1 MPDLRWQNRT
11 MRFLAEHPILYIT
24 LMLGIGSYIGH
35 LRVRAFGL
43 GPAAVLFTSIGFAAW
58 FATHGITI
66 DPAFITGYQILGEFG
81 LAVFAYLIGVSSG
94 PAFFGSLRTAW
105 RPVLSVVAA
114 MLAGAVVAVGLGKA
128 VGLQIGMISGL
139 FSGALSN
146 TPALAA
152 ASQAARTAEQAAQ
165 ITVGYSLT
173 YLGGVLVMLGAA
185 WFVTRDLEEAA
196 REARKDSVELVHVS
210 IRVER
215 ADAKTLGEYI
225 ADFGNHIVFSRYRHN
240 RIVTIAL
247 DEHRPVPGD
256 IVTCIG
262 PEAVVQEVVALLGH
276 ASSLHLPLDRK
287 DVDFRRILVTSKEV
301 AGRTIGELNLG
312 HRYGAVATRVRRG
325 SIEVLAT
332 DDLTL
337 ALGDR
342 VRVTASQEQLARVAR
357 LFGDQERESGN
368 INPISLMVGLSLGIL
383 IGAIQLPLPSGI
395 HLQLGNAGGPIVVG
409 LILGRLQRTGK
420 LVWTVPYAASA
431 AMSELGLLLFLVFAG
446 TKAGTALVTA
456 MGGTTWMKVVAIG
469 LVVAAVSALVQLLLG
484 RAQRTRTAAL
494 AGQLAGSHTQPA
506 VLVFANER
514 LRFNPNVN
522 LAYSFAYPTAM
533 VAKVLIAPLLVLFIR

>member
-1 MPDLRWQNRT
+1 MS
-11 MRFLAEHPILYIT
+11 FLAENPVFYIV

-35 LRVRAFGL
+35 MKYKSFGL
-43 GPAAVLFTSIGFAAW
+43 GPAAVLFVSIGFAAY
-58 FATHGITI
+58 FATHDIVI
-66 DPAFITGYQILGEFG
+66 DPSFMVAFKILGEFG
-81 LAVFAYLIGVSSG
+81 LALFAYLIGVSSG

-114 MLAGAVVAVGLGKA
+114 MVSGALVAIGLGKA
-128 VGLQIGMISGL
+128 VGLDTGMISGL

-152 ASQAARTAEQAAQ
+152 AAAAARTPAEAEQ

-173 YLGGVLVMLGAA
+173 YLGGVLVMLAAA

-196 REARKDSVELVHVS
+196 REAEKDNAELVHTS
-210 IRVER
+210 IRVDVEGLP
-215 ADAKTLGEYI
+215 TLGEII
-225 ADFGNHIVFSRYRHN
+225 AQFDNKIIFSRYRHN
-240 RIVTIAL
+240 RAVSVAL
-247 DEHRPVPGD
+247 DDDRPMPTD
-256 IVTCIG
+256 IVTVIG
-262 PEAVVQEVVALLGH
+262 PAETVAQVVEMLGH
-276 ASSLHLPLDRK
+276 ASTLHLALDRK
-287 DVDFRRILVTSKEV
+287 DVDFRRILVTSKNV
-301 AGRTIGELNLG
+301 AGRSIGELKLG
-312 HRYGAVATRVRRG
+312 HKYGAVATRVRRG

-342 VRVTASQEQLARVAR
+342 VRVTASQDQLAKVAK

-368 INPISLMVGLSLGIL
+368 INPVSLMLGLTIGIA
-383 IGAIQLPLPSGI
+383 IGAISIPLPNSL
-395 HLQLGNAGGPIVVG
+395 HMQLGNAGGPIVVG
-409 LILGRLQRTGK
+409 LILGKLQRTGK
-420 LVWTVPYAASA
+420 FVWTVQHAASA
-431 AMSELGLLLFLVFAG
+431 AMSELGLLMFLVFAG

-469 LVVAAVSALVQLLLG
+469 LVVAATSALVQFGLG
-484 RAQRTRTAAL
+484 RVNKTRTPAL

-506 VLVFANER
+506 VLVFANDR
-514 LRFNPNVN
+514 LKFNPNVN

-533 VAKVLIAPLLVLFIR
+533 VTKVLIAPLIVLFLK

>member
-1 MPDLRWQNRT
+1 

-24 LMLGIGSYIGH
+24 LMLGIGSYLGH
-35 LRVRAFGL
+35 LRLRSFAL
-43 GPAAVLFTSIGFAAW
+43 GPAAVLFTAIGFAAY
-58 FATHGITI
+58 FATHDIVI
-66 DPAFITGYQILGEFG
+66 DPAYVTGYQILGEFG

-105 RPVLSVVAA
+105 RAVLSVVGAMVGGAA
-114 MLAGAVVAVGLGKA
+114 VAIALGKFA
-128 VGLQIGMISGL
+128 GLHIGVIAGL
-139 FSGALSN
+139 FSGALTN

-152 ASQAARTAEQAAQ
+152 ASQAARSPGQVAE
-165 ITVGYSLT
+165 ITIGYSLA
-173 YLGGVLVMLGAA
+173 YLGGVLVGLGAA

-196 REARKDSVELVHVS
+196 REAEKDHVELVHVS
-210 IRVER
+210 IRVDR
-215 ADAKTLGEYI
+215 DDLKTLGEYI
-225 ADFGNHIVFSRYRHN
+225 ADFDNHIVFSRYRHD

-262 PEAVVQEVVALLGH
+262 PEAVVQEVVTLLGH

-287 DVDFRRILVTSKEV
+287 DVDFRRILVTSKDV

-342 VRVTASQEQLARVAR
+342 VRVTASQEQLARVAKF
-357 LFGDQERESGN
+357 FGDQERESGN

-420 LVWTVPYAASA
+420 LVWTVPYAASS

-456 MGGTTWMKVVAIG
+456 MGGTTWIKVVVIG
-469 LVVAAVSALVQLLLG
+469 LFVAAVSALVQIALA
-484 RAQRTRTAAL
+484 RAQHTRTAAL
-494 AGQLAGSHTQPA
+494 AGQLAGSDTQPA

-533 VAKVLIAPLLVLFIR
+533 VTKVLIAPLIVLFLR

>member
-1 MPDLRWQNRT
+1 MD
-11 MRFLAEHPILYIT
+11 FIAGHPILYLA
-24 LMLGIGSYIGH
+24 LMLGIGSYLGH
-35 LRVRAFGL
+35 LRVRSFGL
-43 GPAAVLFTSIGFAAW
+43 GPSAVLFVSIGFAAW

-66 DPAFITGYQILGEFG
+66 DPAFLTGYQLIGEFG

-114 MLAGAVVAVGLGKA
+114 MLAGAVVAVGLGRA
-128 VGLQIGMISGL
+128 AGLQVGMISGL

-152 ASQAARTAEQAAQ
+152 AAAAARTPEQAAQ

-173 YLGGVLVMLGAA
+173 YLGGVLVMLAAA
-185 WFVTRDLEEAA
+185 WFITRDLEEAA
-196 REARKDSVELVHVS
+196 REAEHDNIELVHTS
-210 IRVER
+210 IRIDREGLR
-215 ADAKTLGEYI
+215 TLGEYV
-225 ADFGNHIVFSRYRHN
+225 AEFDNRIVFSRYRHN

-262 PEAVVQEVVALLGH
+262 PEDVVQQVVALMGH
-276 ASSLHLPLDRK
+276 ASTLHLPLDRK
-287 DVDFRRILVTSKEV
+287 DVDFRRILVTSKQV

-325 SIEVLAT
+325 SLEVLAT

-342 VRVTASQEQLARVAR
+342 VRVTASQEQLSKVAK
-357 LFGDQERESGN
+357 LFGDQERESGD
-368 INPISLMVGLSLGIL
+368 INPISLMVGLTLGI
-383 IGAIQLPLPSGI
+383 IVGAIAVPLPNGI
-395 HLQLGNAGGPIVVG
+395 HLMLGNAGGPIVVG
-409 LILGRLQRTGK
+409 LILGRLQRTGS

-456 MGGTTWMKVVAIG
+456 MGGSTWITVVGIG
-469 LVVAAVSALVQLLLG
+469 VVVAAVSALVQLALG
-484 RAQRTRTAAL
+484 RLHHTRTAAL

-533 VAKVLIAPLLVLFIR
+533 VTKVLIAPLIVLFLH